1 MLQSCS
7 CTDGLI
13 DFKRSKHACN
23 LLLTRLPG
31 LTAPWLHGRSPSS
44 GAALMTF
51 ITGITGRD
59 KTTPDLPPRYRH
71 AGYPPRTC
79 ALPKFVC
86 YLLVN
91 LLITAFELLP
101 RPLLRAQKSDPK
113 VCADAELSQAVH
125 RGERRVDAD

>member
-1 MLQSCS
+1 M
-7 CTDGLI
+7 I
-13 DFKRSKHACN
+13 RRH
-23 LLLTRLPG
+23 LTC
-31 LTAPWLHGRSPSS
+31 
-44 GAALMTF
+44 
-51 ITGITGRD
+51 
-59 KTTPDLPPRYRH
+59 PRYRH
-71 AGYPPRTC
+71 AGYPHRTC

-125 RGERRVDAD
+125 RGERRVDADRLWDIPPTEVYVCVEVKVVLKE

>member
-31 LTAPWLHGRSPSS
+31 LTAPWPARQIAQLGCCLDDFHHRHYGVIRRH
-44 GAALMTF
+44 LTC
-51 ITGITGRD
+51 
-59 KTTPDLPPRYRH
+59 PRYRH
-71 AGYPPRTC
+71 AGYPHRTC